1 MNTIVCL
8 EPGLSGC
15 GEGLSKRDTGF
26 GNRVLDWAILYYI
39 STLLE
44 DCELLVQEE
53 YWPELE
59 FISLPKTKVTKISS
73 DEVKEKFL
81 KLSPSDIAHILN
93 YKDVSYIQNS
103 NIGWYFEGFETPPSN
118 VGVILSTSIK
128 DMKFKDEKVNE
139 FFKDRFSDFSSIHLR
154 RGFGTTPSVGFVEWY
169 FSYNKE
175 ILKRYLF
182 DYYLYPGY
190 ADNNFLIIPDVVYFS
205 IIEDIILKNKDHK
218 IYISSDISENFYS
231 YYFEKYPDNIVNNSQ
246 YIDEFLNLFEY
257 DETKVKTY
265 KYSLKR
271 TLINLFDMFVLAHSK
286 TLIIDGVSSWG
297 HVAFLIG
304 KKNIKINPI
313 QYILDKE
320 GISYHQF
327 VKKYKFRISTTLEK
341 KAVSFDAA
349 AADER
354 DVRISVSVR
363 RQFGSEGAGGLYDL
377 TDSELSLL
385 ELVDNWYF
393 PDNSE
398 EDYINLMNQIDCW
411 LSLQKK
417 SQVDDEYSLGW
428 NECIENIKT
437 KLM

>member
-1 MNTIVCL
+1 
-8 EPGLSGC
+8 
-15 GEGLSKRDTGF
+15 
-26 GNRVLDWAILYYI
+26 
-39 STLLE
+39 
-44 DCELLVQEE
+44 
-53 YWPELE
+53 
-59 FISLPKTKVTKISS
+59 
-73 DEVKEKFL
+73 
-81 KLSPSDIAHILN
+81 
-93 YKDVSYIQNS
+93 
-103 NIGWYFEGFETPPSN
+103 
-118 VGVILSTSIK
+118 
-128 DMKFKDEKVNE
+128 
-139 FFKDRFSDFSSIHLR
+139 
-154 RGFGTTPSVGFVEWY
+154 
-169 FSYNKE
+169 
-175 ILKRYLF
+175 
-182 DYYLYPGY
+182 
-190 ADNNFLIIPDVVYFS
+190 
-205 IIEDIILKNKDHK
+205 
-218 IYISSDISENFYS
+218 
-231 YYFEKYPDNIVNNSQ
+231 
-246 YIDEFLNLFEY
+246 
-257 DETKVKTY
+257 
-265 KYSLKR
+265 
-271 TLINLFDMFVLAHSK
+271 MFVLAHSK